1 MKPSLKP
8 APTRS
13 WFARCYHPCP
23 PHETSCCKQDASPI
37 KGAHDKDVCLIANTL
52 PHVMIDRLP
61 VDGPNSCLVCQCHHT
76 YTVMSRNVCV
86 CVGGQEPKVR
96 PSAKYLQQHK
106 FVVAP
111 RPSLAAAALLP
122 LIARSRDALQAM
134 AAASDPPVAPPTS
147 RSLCVYPPVQP
158 CYFTVL
164 QCTVSFCNYLD
175 LLC

>member
-1 MKPSLKP
+1 M
-8 APTRS
+8 
-13 WFARCYHPCP
+13 
-23 PHETSCCKQDASPI
+23 
-37 KGAHDKDVCLIANTL
+37 G
-52 PHVMIDRLP
+52 
-61 VDGPNSCLVCQCHHT
+61 
-76 YTVMSRNVCV
+76 VCV
-86 CVGGQEPKVR
+86 DGQEPKVR

-147 RSLCVYPPVQP
+147 RSP
-158 CYFTVL
+158 CA
-164 QCTVSFCNYLD
+164 YLPCIAPAMLT

>member
-1 MKPSLKP
+1 M
-8 APTRS
+8 
-13 WFARCYHPCP
+13 
-23 PHETSCCKQDASPI
+23 
-37 KGAHDKDVCLIANTL
+37 CL
-52 PHVMIDRLP
+52 MD
-61 VDGPNSCLVCQCHHT
+61 SCLMFSTVCMVGSNMRLMLWYVHC
-76 YTVMSRNVCV
+76 MAISKM

-147 RSLCVYPPVQP
+147 RCCFLPPTPKLCCVA
-158 CYFTVL
+158 
-164 QCTVSFCNYLD
+164 
-175 LLC
+175 

>member
-1 MKPSLKP
+1 M
-8 APTRS
+8 
-13 WFARCYHPCP
+13 
-23 PHETSCCKQDASPI
+23 
-37 KGAHDKDVCLIANTL
+37 
-52 PHVMIDRLP
+52 
-61 VDGPNSCLVCQCHHT
+61 
-76 YTVMSRNVCV
+76 

-147 RSLCVYPPVQP
+147 RSLCPYLP
-158 CYFTVL
+158 CIAPAI
-164 QCTVSFCNYLD
+164 
-175 LLC
+175 LLCCASLSCAMHLSRLAVLSVSLSERC